1 MKILEGIR
9 KLNKYDNFINDS
21 INYWVFF
28 ELDTSNYL
36 SFLGDENLFVHKQE
50 EEMKFIKMILDNYQ
64 ISIKKKIHK
73 YILISDST
81 HCINELLDTAKDL
94 LEHES
99 SYVTQGDYQDA
110 IQVLEEI
117 LKYGSSMTDG
127 FVIKNILIDRII
139 KAYSNKNME
148 KASVNK
154 ESSEISK

>member
-1 MKILEGIR
+1 
-9 KLNKYDNFINDS
+9 
-21 INYWVFF
+21 
-28 ELDTSNYL
+28 
-36 SFLGDENLFVHKQE
+36 
-50 EEMKFIKMILDNYQ
+50 MILDNYQ

-139 KAYSNKNME
+139 KAYSNKNILND
-148 KASVNK
+148 AN
-154 ESSEISK
+154 